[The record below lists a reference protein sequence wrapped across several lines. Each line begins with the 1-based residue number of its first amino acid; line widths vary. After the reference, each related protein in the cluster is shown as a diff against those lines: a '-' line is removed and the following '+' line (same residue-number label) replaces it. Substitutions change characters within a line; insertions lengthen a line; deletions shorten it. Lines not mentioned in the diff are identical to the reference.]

1 MESIWM
7 SAFFQGGR
15 ANKADKTNK
24 TNKTNGADRWEGDTE
39 RKG

>member
-1 MESIWM
+1 M